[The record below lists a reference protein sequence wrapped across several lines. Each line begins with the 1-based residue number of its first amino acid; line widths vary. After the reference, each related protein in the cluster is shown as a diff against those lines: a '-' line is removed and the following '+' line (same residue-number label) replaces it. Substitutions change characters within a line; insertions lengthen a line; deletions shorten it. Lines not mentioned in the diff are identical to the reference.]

1 MAPVTVIGLGA
12 MGGALAGVLL
22 ERGHE
27 LTVCSRSGIT
37 AARGA
42 DPRPGRSLH
51 AAGVA
56 MTRRT
61 FVGRPTGGPA
71 PASNLPA

>member
-27 LTVCSRSGIT
+27 LTVCSRSGVT
-37 AARGA
+37 ATRGA
-42 DPRPGRSLH
+42 DPRPGRSCTLQES
-51 AAGVA
+51 
-56 MTRRT
+56 
-61 FVGRPTGGPA
+61 P
-71 PASNLPA
+71 